1 MNIFQ
6 ILNTLL
12 PTSAHKYSTNPFV
25 NKVFVKSLDTP
36 TKDWVFL
43 ATNGHQACIAK
54 LQGMPELTKC
64 YAFSKDE
71 HFELS
76 KACEKLA
83 KAIGVTK
90 SDETPEGLVLST
102 GEASIT
108 LQPEDLPFD
117 LQSVVDKLKV
127 NPKTEFRIDISYV
140 EQAAKVFKKLFTEK
154 HLDIT
159 SYEDCIHM
167 EQKKDTFNVEYVIM
181 KVLKD

>member
-1 MNIFQ
+1 MSIFQ

-12 PTSAHKYSTNPFV
+12 PTSAHKYNTNAFV

-36 TKDWVFL
+36 TRDWVFL

-54 LQGMPELTKC
+54 LQGMTVLTKC

-71 HFELS
+71 HLERS

-83 KAIGVTK
+83 KAIGST
-90 SDETPEGLVLST
+90 SFDETPEGLVIST
-102 GEASIT
+102 GDASIT
-108 LQPEDLPFD
+108 LQPEDLQVD

-127 NPKTEFRIDISYV
+127 NPKSGFRIDISYV

-159 SYEDCIHM
+159 SYQDCIHM
-167 EQKKDTFNVEYVIM
+167 EQRKDKFNVEYVIM